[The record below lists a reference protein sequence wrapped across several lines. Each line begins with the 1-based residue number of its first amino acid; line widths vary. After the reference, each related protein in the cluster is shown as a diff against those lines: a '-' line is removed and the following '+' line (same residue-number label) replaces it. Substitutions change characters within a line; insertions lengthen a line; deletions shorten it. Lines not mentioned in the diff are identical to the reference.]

1 MKNHKSGILD
11 FIRQNPKA
19 NIFCFVTNFILALVF
34 TITLGARFGYDEIY
48 EDVGKSDILA
58 VFEGNVACPYTSL
71 VPEKYIAAIKKIEN
85 VVEVASEIRQ
95 RYSFTNHENLTLAG
109 MDPEKLLNFKD
120 ISIDEKE
127 YEAFKNEPYAALV
140 GRKIF
145 RMYGWSL
152 GEDIDAFGLR
162 FKIAGV
168 FEKPFSVYESMVFL
182 HKDYLQQLTS
192 KQGFTTSFLIKTD
205 LEEAGLKGSGKL
217 KVLMSNVEE
226 LFKNNPSKI
235 VCRPEDELWK
245 AIQASQGNLGDII
258 SALCICLGVLL
269 FIMNMNNGFLLLR
282 HRFKV
287 INELKNRG
295 HKLNDVAKVVFVET
309 AEILAFSGIMAS
321 VILYIALFNHPFYVG
336 KDMFH
341 PPIFVNSTV
350 LLTGVLISLCSGVF
364 AALAI
369 IPGTVKAYNLN

>member
-1 MKNHKSGILD
+1 MKNFKPGISDL
-11 FIRQNPKA
+11 IRGNPKT
-19 NIFCFVTNFILALVF
+19 NIFCFVTNFILASVF
-34 TITLGARFGYDEIY
+34 IITLGGRFGYNEIY
-48 EDVGKSDILA
+48 KDAGRSDILA

-71 VPEKYIAAIKKIEN
+71 VPEKYATAIKKIDH
-85 VVEVASEIRQ
+85 VVDIASEIRQ
-95 RYSFTNHENLTLAG
+95 RYSFENHENLTLAG
-109 MDPEKLLNFKD
+109 MDPDKLLNFKN
-120 ISIDEKE
+120 ISIHEKE
-127 YEAFKNEPYAALV
+127 YKSFKKDFYAALV

-152 GEDIDAFGLR
+152 GEDIDAFGLK

-205 LEEAGLKGSGKL
+205 LKDAGEL
-217 KVLMSNVEE
+217 KVLMRNVEK
-226 LFKNNPSKI
+226 LFKNNPSEI

-258 SALCICLGVLL
+258 SAIVICQGALL
-269 FIMNMNNGFLLLR
+269 FIMNMNNAFLLLR
-282 HRFKV
+282 HRLQV
-287 INELKNRG
+287 INELKKKG
-295 HKLNDVAKVVFVET
+295 HQLKDVAKVIFVKT
-309 AEILAFSGIMAS
+309 AAVLALSGILAS
-321 VILYIALFNHPFYVG
+321 VIVYIALFNHPFYVG

-341 PPIFVNSTV
+341 PPIFVNSTI
-350 LLTGVLISLCSGVF
+350 LLIGVLISLSSGVF

-369 IPGTVKAYNLN
+369 IPGTINAYNNH

>member
-1 MKNHKSGILD
+1 MRILD
-11 FIRQNPKA
+11 FIRKNPKA

-71 VPEKYIAAIKKIEN
+71 VPEKYIVAIKKIEN
-85 VVEVASEIRQ
+85 VVDVASEIRQ

-120 ISIDEKE
+120 ISINEKE
-127 YEAFKNEPYAALV
+127 YESFKKDPYAAIV

-192 KQGFTTSFLIKTD
+192 KQDFTTSFLIKTD
-205 LEEAGLKGSGKL
+205 LKEADEQ
-217 KVLMSNVEE
+217 KVLMRNVEE

-258 SALCICLGVLL
+258 SALGICLGVLL
-269 FIMNMNNGFLLLR
+269 FIMNINNAFLLLR

-295 HKLNDVAKVVFVET
+295 HQLKYVAKDIFVET
-309 AEILAFSGIMAS
+309 AEVLAFSGIMAP

-341 PPIFVNSTV
+341 PPVFINPTV
-350 LLTGVLISLCSGVF
+350 LLIGVLISLCSGVF

-369 IPGTVKAYNLN
+369 IPGTVKAYNHGG